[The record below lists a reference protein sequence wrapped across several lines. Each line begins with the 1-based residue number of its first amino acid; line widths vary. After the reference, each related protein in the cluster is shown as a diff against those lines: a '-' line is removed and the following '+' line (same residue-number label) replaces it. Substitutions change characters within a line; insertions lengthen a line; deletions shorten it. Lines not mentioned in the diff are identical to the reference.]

1 VGGRF
6 IGVGFDFVVFRG
18 SVGGGGWEF
27 LCRICKMG
35 DTMGLR

>member
-1 VGGRF
+1 MGGRF
-6 IGVGFDFVVFRG
+6 TGVGFDFVVFRG